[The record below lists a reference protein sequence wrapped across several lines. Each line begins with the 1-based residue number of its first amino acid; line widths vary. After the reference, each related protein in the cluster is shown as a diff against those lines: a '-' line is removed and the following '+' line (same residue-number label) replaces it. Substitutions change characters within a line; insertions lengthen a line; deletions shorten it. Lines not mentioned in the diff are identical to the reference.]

1 MTQLSKIEFLYHM
14 YSRLRHNIL
23 LQTSIMANVMINGQM
38 FQRVGPV
45 PRGIST
51 EVRDVVGTYDRME
64 TVEPTVTIKCCPY
77 CKNSHAHVI
86 DLAKYNDPVARA
98 RNSAIYTRRAPCFGG
113 EYRIML

>member
-1 MTQLSKIEFLYHM
+1 M